1 VAKLEKQ
8 LTKEQLETL
17 KKKTGLRL
25 STYFSALKLKWLLN
39 NNEDVQNAC
48 KENRCMFGTV
58 DSWLMWKLSGHKSH
72 VTDITNASRTLLCN
86 IQTGQWD
93 PELLQLL
100 EIPKEIILPQIR
112 SCSEHF
118 IDIADG
124 KFAGIPI
131 TGCLGDQQAAL
142 VGNQCLDPGQAKA
155 TYGTGCFL
163 LFNIGNSIKYSSC
176 GLLTTVGFQF
186 GSKSDIV
193 YALEG
198 SISSAGSAITWMK
211 DKMELIRSPAELS
224 SEASKV
230 NDTKGVYFV
239 PAFKGLFAPRWRSDA
254 RGIIVGLTGNQT
266 KAHLCRAVLEAVG
279 YQVKEIFDA
288 MHKDC
293 SEISIDSLKVDGG
306 MTASTVFLQ
315 VQADILGVKVVR
327 PKFNESTVLGA
338 AFAAGLHLGVYKHCN
353 YLNDDQHCSE
363 FEPTITEE
371 TRQKN
376 YEGWNRAV
384 EASCSFA
391 TANKL

>member
-1 VAKLEKQ
+1 
-8 LTKEQLETL
+8 
-17 KKKTGLRL
+17 
-25 STYFSALKLKWLLN
+25 
-39 NNEDVQNAC
+39 
-48 KENRCMFGTV
+48 
-58 DSWLMWKLSGHKSH
+58 
-72 VTDITNASRTLLCN
+72 
-86 IQTGQWD
+86 
-93 PELLQLL
+93 
-100 EIPKEIILPQIR
+100 
-112 SCSEHF
+112 
-118 IDIADG
+118 
-124 KFAGIPI
+124 
-131 TGCLGDQQAAL
+131 
-142 VGNQCLDPGQAKA
+142 
-155 TYGTGCFL
+155 
-163 LFNIGNSIKYSSC
+163 
-176 GLLTTVGFQF
+176 
-186 GSKSDIV
+186 
-193 YALEG
+193 
-198 SISSAGSAITWMK
+198 
-211 DKMELIRSPAELS
+211 MELIRSPAELS

-254 RGIIVGLTGNQT
+254 RGFVFTVLHDETLLIVENRIIVGLTGNQT